1 MNCPRCG
8 APSTVL
14 ETRTQIAS
22 VVRRRECF
30 NQHRFT
36 THEVMPVVIDKR
48 QFAATVRGFGQ
59 RALAWARRQA
69 VLRSKESATVLARR
83 LDMTEARV
91 RQIRTRA

>member
-14 ETRTQIAS
+14 STRTHAAS
-22 VVRRRECF
+22 VTRRRECF
-30 NQHRFT
+30 NLHRFT

-48 QFAATVRGFGQ
+48 QMEATARGFVQ

-69 VLRSKESATVLARR
+69 VLRSREPVPKLAKR
-83 LDMTEARV
+83 LGVSVERV
-91 RQIRTRA
+91 RQIRAGG